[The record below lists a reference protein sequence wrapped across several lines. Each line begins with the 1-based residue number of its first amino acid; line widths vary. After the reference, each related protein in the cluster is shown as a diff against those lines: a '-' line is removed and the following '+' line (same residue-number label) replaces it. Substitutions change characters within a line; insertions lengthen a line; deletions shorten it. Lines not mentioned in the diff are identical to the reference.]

1 MKKFVALLLA
11 LVMGA
16 CLLTGCSRE
25 SDMVSYNIGKEA
37 DNFNVTRR
45 LTVIN
50 ARTDTILLQL
60 EGTFS
65 LSNNSTNELEIICE
79 VGEGVYQKHF
89 VYLTTRFM
97 WLKIFLVPGLISTI
111 MKSISY
117 LSTGSTLHT
126 MIKGGL
132 RHGNSIDCNSDFYH
146 RTYLWCSA
154 ACGSSRPCSA

>member
-16 CLLTGCSRE
+16 CLLTGCSQE

-89 VYLTTRFM
+89 VYLNDYT
-97 WLKIFLVPGLISTI
+97 LYVVEDISGSGVDKYHYEINFLPQYGFTVT
-111 MKSISY
+111 
-117 LSTGSTLHT
+117 H
-126 MIKGGL
+126 
-132 RHGNSIDCNSDFYH
+132 ND
-146 RTYLWCSA
+146 
-154 ACGSSRPCSA
+154 